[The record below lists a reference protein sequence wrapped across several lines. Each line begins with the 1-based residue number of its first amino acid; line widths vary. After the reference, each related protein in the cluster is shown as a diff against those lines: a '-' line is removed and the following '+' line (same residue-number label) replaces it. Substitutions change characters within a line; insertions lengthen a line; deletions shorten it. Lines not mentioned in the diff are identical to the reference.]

1 MKVYIIDSEGI
12 GAFNED
18 QNHDTRIFLLALLL
32 SSYFIYNSMGT
43 IDENALQNLSLIVN
57 LSNQL
62 QSANRKDGVEGDV
75 DEMSKY
81 FPSFLW
87 VVRDFSLKL
96 IDQQNNAITS
106 KQYFENA
113 LREQKGTSDAVEKK
127 NRIRRL
133 ISNFFQDRDCY
144 TIVRPTEEER
154 DL

>member
-62 QSANRKDGVEGDV
+62 QSANRKDGAEGDI

>member
-62 QSANRKDGVEGDV
+62 QSANRKNGAEGDI